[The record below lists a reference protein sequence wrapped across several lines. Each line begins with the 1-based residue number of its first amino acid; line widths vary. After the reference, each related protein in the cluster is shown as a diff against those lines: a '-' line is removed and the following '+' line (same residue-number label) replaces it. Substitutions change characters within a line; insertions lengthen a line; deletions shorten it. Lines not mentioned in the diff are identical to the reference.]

1 MTLTDFILRI
11 ALALLFGAIIGVER
25 QWRQRMA
32 GLRTNTLVSTGA
44 ALFVSLAV
52 MTDDELSPTRIA
64 AQVVSGIGFLGAGV
78 IFRQGAT
85 VRGLN
90 TAATLWASAAVGV
103 LAGSGLLV
111 QAAIGTVAV
120 LVANTLLRPIV
131 RVINR
136 QPMEDTEVEM
146 GYRCHLRIRAQ
157 DEAAIRELLLKS
169 VEQEPLTFRALSSHD
184 AEDPQHLEVVANLA
198 AEGRHDAAMERI
210 VSTLCREPTVSA
222 IRWEIVDD
230 SERAEISL

>member
-1 MTLTDFILRI
+1 MLMSDFILRVG
-11 ALALLFGAIIGVER
+11 LALLFGAIIGVER

-78 IFRQGAT
+78 IIKQGAT

-103 LAGSGLLV
+103 LAGSGFLIH
-111 QAAIGTVAV
+111 AAIGTVAV
-120 LVANTLLRPIV
+120 LFANTVLRPLV
-131 RVINR
+131 NLINH
-136 QPMEDTEVEM
+136 QPMDDTEVETH
-146 GYRCHLRIRAQ
+146 YRCDLVIRSQ
-157 DEAAIRELLLKS
+157 DEATIRGLLLKY
-169 VEQEPLTFRALSSHD
+169 VEDEPLTFRALSSED
-184 AEDPQHLEVVANLA
+184 ISDGSKIKVEAELSAT
-198 AEGRHDAAMERI
+198 GRDDRVLERI
-210 VSTLCREPTVSA
+210 VSRLSREPTVSSA
-222 IRWEIVDD
+222 SWEIIEDALQD
-230 SERAEISL
+230 LET